1 MVILGLTVWM
11 LGSCDTVDRPARP
24 DPGAFIAPQVDTAV
38 TPLVDEEE
46 EAFLTGG
53 PTAPI
58 VRQARIDPQKPKR
71 GDALQVQVETFDKE
85 GDLLRTQYRWLVNDK
100 PLSGAN
106 SKKLTP
112 GAYEKGDV
120 VVAEITVTD
129 GPNDTVFAS
138 QGVTIQNSP
147 PVMTRPGG
155 ASELDGMRLNVM
167 DPDDDELRFTLSG
180 APPGLTIDSNGVLHF
195 TGSDDITETTTYTTR
210 VQAEDP
216 EGEYAV
222 WELSLTLNPSTP
234 SGRKYT
240 PGGSGDEGQKG
251 R

>member
-1 MVILGLTVWM
+1 MVILGLTVWT
-11 LGSCDTVDRPARP
+11 LGGCDTVDRPARP
-24 DPGAFIAPQVDTAV
+24 DPATFIAPQVDTAV
-38 TPLVDEEE
+38 TPLEDEEDDVV
-46 EAFLTGG
+46 LTGG
-53 PTAPI
+53 NTAPI

-71 GDALQVQVETFDKE
+71 GDPLQVLVETFDKE
-85 GDLLRTQYRWLVNDK
+85 GDLLRTKYRWLINGK
-100 PLSGAN
+100 PLSGAT

-129 GPNDTVFAS
+129 GPNDTVFES

-155 ASELDGMRLNVM
+155 AGQLDGLRVNVK
-167 DPDDDELRFTLSG
+167 DPDEDKLRFTLSG
-180 APPGLTIDSNGVLHF
+180 APPGLTIDSDGVLHF
-195 TGSDDITETTTYTTR
+195 TGSDDITETTDYTTR
-210 VQAEDP
+210 IKAEDP

-234 SGRKYT
+234 SSRKYT
-240 PGGSGDEGQKG
+240 PGERGEGQTN